1 MASQMPIMENDKT
14 KTITAVLYAV
24 GTFFAAGTLT
34 GCTLEEAKETPTTPA
49 APVAITMPQ
58 STPATTA
65 DKTTTDK
72 EKPSENPPSTESAAP
87 AMGMAS
93 PTAPLTPT
101 PELDAKIAA
110 AEKGSDKNAIAVAYA
125 ERGTFRMLDEKAGAR
140 IKYRKALADFRKAL
154 QSDPANAK
162 AKKGLETI
170 ESIYQSMGMP
180 VPQDTE

>member
-1 MASQMPIMENDKT
+1 MENDKT

-58 STPATTA
+58 TTPATTA
-65 DKTTTDK
+65 DK
-72 EKPSENPPSTESAAP
+72 EKPSENSPSTESAPP